1 MTGIEPTLAA
11 AAIVALTGAAIVL
24 LSIAADLPR
33 RAQLALAARVFVA
46 LAGPGVCAGAGFFL
60 LLHDQTPQAPRLA
73 AAGAA
78 AVGLLA
84 LAVHTTHLRTAARVR
99 RALGE
104 LATTMPTPPATIA
117 RLVADL
123 PRVRPP
129 RGASRA
135 RRELWVRVVFES
147 AQRMM
152 LQSAYV
158 GAIHLLD
165 RVPPAWLEPRQLTVR
180 DNTLA
185 LCRMRVGDL
194 DGADEALTRAET
206 YVHHDDRAM
215 LATTRAMLLLV
226 EQKPSEALGIVG
238 DDRHLDART
247 RLALLI
253 TRAHAH
259 AALGDEDAAR
269 VALSQV
275 TALIGRP
282 ALERALA
289 AYPGAASKLSS

>member
-11 AAIVALTGAAIVL
+11 VAIVAFAGTAIVL
-24 LSIAADLPR
+24 LSIAADLPA
-33 RAQLALAARVFVA
+33 RAQVALGARVFVA
-46 LAGPGVCAGAGFFL
+46 LAGPGLCAGVGFL
-60 LLHDQTPQAPRLA
+60 LLLHEQTPLAPRLA

-78 AVGLLA
+78 AVALLA
-84 LAVHTTHLRTAARVR
+84 LAIHTTHLRTAARVR

-104 LATTMPTPPATIA
+104 LATTLPTPPATIA

-152 LQSAYV
+152 LQSAYT

-165 RVPPAWLEPRQLTVR
+165 RVPAAWLEPRQLTVR

-185 LCRMRVGDL
+185 LCRMRLGDL
-194 DGADEALTRAET
+194 GGADATLSRAEQ
-206 YVHHDDRAM
+206 YVHEDDRAM
-215 LATTRAMLLLV
+215 LATTRAMLLLL
-226 EQKPSEALGIVG
+226 EQKPAEALGLVG

-259 AALGDEDAAR
+259 AALGDVAAAQ
-269 VALSQV
+269 VALAQV
-275 TALIGRP
+275 SALIGRP
-282 ALERALA
+282 ALERALM